1 MEQQQLEY
9 TFQHQLESEVH
20 RASKLAW
27 NQYKLAEAATKK
39 KIMHAFR
46 EYHFLDLQDD
56 NGDVVRYTSSNGP
69 VCSAIGCSRTNH
81 RATKSP
87 GT

>member
-39 KIMHAFR
+39 KIMHCLLNKTNN
-46 EYHFLDLQDD
+46 E
-56 NGDVVRYTSSNGP
+56 VTSNSSTMG
-69 VCSAIGCSRTNH
+69 
-81 RATKSP
+81 
-87 GT
+87 